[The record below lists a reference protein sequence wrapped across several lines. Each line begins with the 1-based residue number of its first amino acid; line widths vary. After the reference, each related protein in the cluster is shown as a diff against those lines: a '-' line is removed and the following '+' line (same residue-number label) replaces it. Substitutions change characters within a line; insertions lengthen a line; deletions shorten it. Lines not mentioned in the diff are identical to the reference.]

1 MALHSLAGISGLLLL
16 AWLASES
23 RRQIP
28 WRVVVSGMLML
39 VVLAL
44 ALLRIPL
51 VKDFFGLLNDG
62 LGALDRAT
70 QVGTS
75 FVFGYLGGAPA
86 PFQES
91 GPGSTFVLAFRTLP
105 LALVI
110 SALTSVLFYWGVLPA
125 MVRMFSRL
133 LKKTMGV
140 GGVVGLSTAAN
151 VFVGMVEAPM
161 FVRPYLARVS
171 RSELFVIMVGGMASI
186 AGTVLALYAQFLK
199 DMVPDALAHLLIASI
214 LSAPASILIAAIM
227 VPPVDG
233 VTMDEVALDRGASS
247 TMDAVTRGTLAGVEL
262 LINVVAMLLVLVALV
277 TLVNSLLGLLPGPG
291 GDALSLQGI
300 LGWMLAPLAWLAG
313 IPWEEARVAGAL
325 LGTKTVLNEFIAYLD
340 LAHSTG
346 LSERSRL
353 IMTYALCGFANFG
366 SLGIMIGGLGTMVPE
381 RRDDIVRLGMKS
393 IVAGTLT
400 TCLIGAVVG
409 LLV

>member
-1 MALHSLAGISGLLLL
+1 
-16 AWLASES
+16 
-23 RRQIP
+23 
-28 WRVVVSGMLML
+28 MLF
-39 VVLAL
+39 VLAL

-51 VKDFFGLLNDG
+51 VKDFFELMNDG

-75 FVFGYLGGAPA
+75 FVFGYLGGAPV
-86 PFQES
+86 PFQQT
-91 GPGSTFVLAFRTLP
+91 GPGSSFVLAFRTLP

-125 MVRMFSRL
+125 LVRMFSRL

-161 FVRPYLARVS
+161 FVRPYLSRVS

-199 DMVPDALAHLLIASI
+199 DAVPDALAHLLIASI
-214 LSAPASILIAAIM
+214 LSAPASILIAAMM

-233 VTMDEVALDRGASS
+233 VTMDEVELDRGASS

-262 LINVVAMLLVLVALV
+262 LINVVRCC
-277 TLVNSLLGLLPGPG
+277 
-291 GDALSLQGI
+291 
-300 LGWMLAPLAWLAG
+300 WFW
-313 IPWEEARVAGAL
+313 W
-325 LGTKTVLNEFIAYLD
+325 
-340 LAHSTG
+340 HW
-346 LSERSRL
+346 
-353 IMTYALCGFANFG
+353 
-366 SLGIMIGGLGTMVPE
+366 
-381 RRDDIVRLGMKS
+381 
-393 IVAGTLT
+393 
-400 TCLIGAVVG
+400 
-409 LLV
+409 